1 MIPTRPLTW
10 RAVRLVL
17 LSALLL
23 AGCGGKSSQPTGPA
37 GDNSGERL
45 VVYASDGGR
54 PAGDHGIALYDFDAG
69 GFHSLKNLD
78 DVSGEA
84 DPCVSNDGNF
94 VAFTATR
101 GSGATGS
108 DIYIYDRLNQAL
120 LPTPGLNTVRNESWP
135 RFTYDSVH
143 LAFVTTLATGEKR
156 VRLYEP
162 LGDTLIPLPILDPTP
177 GASGDDDMPAP
188 NVDGSRIAYVSNSR
202 GTRDVWVWNR
212 ASGARTKTGLASAG
226 DDIEPSL
233 TSNGR
238 WLAFAS
244 DRAAGAGGYDVY
256 LYDLTADSLVA
267 LPGLNSAGV
276 DRHPSVSADGDVIV
290 FQSNRTG
297 GGGQF
302 DLYRYTRSSGVL
314 DQPAVL
320 KAASDDIQ
328 PYLRWR

>member
-1 MIPTRPLTW
+1 MTPTRPFAR
-10 RAVRLVL
+10 RADALAL

-45 VVYASDGGR
+45 VVFASDGGR
-54 PAGDHGIALYDFDAG
+54 PAGDHGIGLYDFDAG

-78 DVSGEA
+78 DVGSES
-84 DPCVSNDGNF
+84 DPCISNDGNF
-94 VAFTATR
+94 VVFSATR

-108 DIYIYDRLNQAL
+108 DVYIYDRLNQVL
-120 LPTPGLNTVRNESWP
+120 LPAPGLNTVRNESWP

-143 LAFVTTLATGEKR
+143 LAFVTQLGTGEKR

-162 LGDTLIPLPILDPTP
+162 FGDTLIALPGLDAPL
-177 GASGDDDMPAP
+177 GFSDDMPAP
-188 NVDGSRIAYVSNSR
+188 NVDGSRIAFVS
-202 GTRDVWVWNR
+202 TRDGSADILVWNR
-212 ASGARTKTGLASAG
+212 VGGITPIAGLATADG
-226 DDIEPSL
+226 EVEPSL
-233 TSNGR
+233 SSNGR

-244 DRAAGAGGYDVY
+244 DRAGGAGGIDVY
-256 LYDLTADSLVA
+256 LYDLVADSLVT
-267 LPGLNSAGV
+267 LTGVNSSAV
-276 DRHPSVSADGDVIV
+276 DRHPSVSADGDVLM

-302 DLYRYTRSSGVL
+302 DLYRFTGSSGVL

-320 KAASDDIQ
+320 KDASDDIQ